1 MKNQVI
7 RFVESEIECG
17 NEVIISTRG
26 NGGAGLTLISDIM
39 LVQELEEMKYAGSNQ
54 PAEDIEHY
62 EAYDPETYNVHRFN
76 GENGFYILVAT
87 YGIDASKDIT
97 YTRNKK
103 KFTEAF
109 QAMRCRTAAVGDRE
123 IGIVFLEEDDI
134 MYAGGIT
141 NNGVFREFEIEID
154 YDFSLDVH
162 LCELISMAE
171 EGYFEEMNNNDN

>member
-1 MKNQVI
+1 M
-7 RFVESEIECG
+7 
-17 NEVIISTRG
+17 
-26 NGGAGLTLISDIM
+26 
-39 LVQELEEMKYAGSNQ
+39 
-54 PAEDIEHY
+54 
-62 EAYDPETYNVHRFN
+62 
-76 GENGFYILVAT
+76 
-87 YGIDASKDIT
+87 
-97 YTRNKK
+97 NKK

-171 EGYFEEMNNNDN
+171 EEYFEELNNNDN